1 MLAYLIDAF
10 SGRGAP
16 FMWLITAILAYGLA
30 VFLERSWVLFA
41 KARFPVERVRVALA
55 QGELERAVE
64 EAGKAPVADV
74 LRAGLAAGDAEGAW
88 EAMSA
93 TSVDVEAS
101 LHRRISYLS
110 MIGNVSTMVG
120 LLGNVTGVILA
131 FGSLGSAAV
140 DERAVRLSEG
150 VATAMAATAYG
161 LAVAIP
167 ALVAHTWLE
176 GAARARMAQV
186 EALAGLFSA
195 ALRKRASPASGG
207 SAA

>member
-1 MLAYLIDAF
+1 
-10 SGRGAP
+10 
-16 FMWLITAILAYGLA
+16 MWVITAVLAYGLA
-30 VFLERSWVLFA
+30 VFLERSWVLFVR
-41 KARFPVERVRVALA
+41 ARFPVDRVRAALSEGDLA
-55 QGELERAVE
+55 RAVL
-64 EAGKAPVADV
+64 EAGHAPVADV
-74 LRAGLAAGDAEGAW
+74 LRIGVEAGEPEAAW

-93 TSVDVEAS
+93 ASVDVEAA
-101 LHRRISYLS
+101 LHKRISYLS

-176 GAARARMAQV
+176 GQARAKMAQV
-186 EALAGLFSA
+186 EALAGLLSA
-195 ALRKRASPASGG
+195 ALRRRIASGEGG